1 LASGAWMHVEWTRTA
16 LLNLDSAIEHIAK
29 DRPMAAKD
37 VGQRIWDTARLLA
50 DHPGMGRPG
59 RVPGTRELV
68 IPNLPFI
75 LPYANNNESIYIL
88 RVMHTSMKWP
98 KAF

>member
-1 LASGAWMHVEWTRTA
+1 MRVKWTRMA
-16 LLNLDSAIEHIAK
+16 LLNLDNAIEYIAE
-29 DRPMAAKD
+29 DRPMSAKE
-37 VGQRIWDTARLLA
+37 VGQKIWDSAKMLA

-68 IPNLPFI
+68 ISGLPFI
-75 LPYANNNESIYIL
+75 LPYIERDGTIFIL
-88 RVMHTSMKWP
+88 RVLHTSMKWP